1 MKNKK
6 VVYIHRKKT
15 DNTIFY
21 IGIGN
26 EDRPYQ
32 KSPTS
37 RSVVWHRTVK
47 KHGYYVEVILEGLSQ
62 EDACEIEVYLI
73 EKFGRRDLKKGTLV
87 NLTDGGEGATNMSK
101 EGRNRISEAH
111 SESVYNIETGKVFS
125 SIDEGCKSIGMSRGA
140 IGDQL
145 RNYRKN
151 NIQKNN
157 VLRKLDN
164 PYPKNTVFWDDVR
177 KHELSIESD
186 EFKKYDEDSLYYE
199 DVEFDDEERFYLD
212 KFYSL
217 SETKQELIEESY
229 YKSDRKIAECVGLNY
244 GYVHKKRM
252 EGVKEV
258 LGDDFYLY
266 KNKRLKHKK
275 SPYN

>member
-15 DNTIFY
+15 DNAIFY

-32 KSPTS
+32 KETYS

-47 KHGYYVEVILEGLSQ
+47 KHGYYVEVIFKDLSWK
-62 EDACEIEVYLI
+62 EACEIEIYLI
-73 EKFGRRDLKKGTLV
+73 KQFGRRDKNKGNLV
-87 NLTDGGEGATNMSK
+87 NLTNGGDIG
-101 EGRNRISEAH
+101 GSEYLNLGKKC
-111 SESVYNIETGKVFS
+111 YNIDTGEIFNT
-125 SIDEGCKSIGMSRGA
+125 IGEAAESIGAARTTINDLISTNKRSIKSA
-140 IGDQL
+140 DKL
-145 RNYRKN
+145 RRF
-151 NIQKNN
+151 
-157 VLRKLDN
+157 DN
-164 PYPKNTVFWDDVR
+164 PYPKNTVFWDEVR
-177 KHELSIESD
+177 KHEVSVESD
-186 EFKKYDEDSLYYE
+186 EFKNYDEDSLCYE

-252 EGVKEV
+252 EGVKEI
-258 LGDDFYLY
+258 LGGDFYLY

-275 SPYN
+275 IN